1 MYQLY
6 HNKEEA
12 EIEVKPIKAAFK
24 NIEITDE
31 ITRYNQYYFFCNK
44 RKLLKEKAEE
54 IKAEW
59 VKEAQE
65 TLDKLNQIMI
75 K

>member
-12 EIEVKPIKAAFK
+12 KIEVKPIKAAFK
-24 NIEITDE
+24 DIEITDE
-31 ITRYNQYYFFCNK
+31 IRRYNQYYFFCNK

-54 IKAEW
+54 IKTEW
-59 VKEAQE
+59 IKEAQE
-65 TLDKLNQIMI
+65 TLDKFNQIVI